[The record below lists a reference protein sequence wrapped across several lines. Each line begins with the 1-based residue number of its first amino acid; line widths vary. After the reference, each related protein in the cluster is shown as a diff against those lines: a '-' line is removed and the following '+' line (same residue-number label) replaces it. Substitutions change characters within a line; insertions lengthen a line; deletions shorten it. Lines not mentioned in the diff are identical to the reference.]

1 LVDGE
6 LLELTTSREKK
17 MRKVLMVAHVFP
29 PFRSVGHSIR
39 IVKFIKY
46 LPKLGWLPVVL
57 TIDDQKEYQEYQKQ
71 GSESLLSDIPDGVV
85 IHRTNSGEPS
95 LEYLEKEN
103 NFGQKIF
110 LSGIIVKF
118 LKKARGWI
126 FRNLFL
132 PDWHVAWL
140 PYALRR
146 GRQIIKSDG
155 IDAIFVTCP
164 PHSAALIG
172 VFLKLFSKKPLILD
186 FRDDWIGTPWYES
199 RPGLIR
205 LIERKME
212 RWAVRAADAIILVT
226 EWSRNE
232 FLNRYPNLPSD
243 KFVFI
248 SNGVDLEDF
257 SKSTTPAAT
266 SHNPKFTITHAGSL
280 NDSINWKRSPAV
292 FFQAVHNI
300 VQRQPE
306 LMEELTLAFTGS
318 LPERQHKLVNELGLS
333 PIVKELGFL
342 SQNDFLQLMK
352 ESKLLLVINYEGFS
366 TLIPGKV
373 YEYWAI
379 GGPPILLLSSPGA
392 ASSLMEQHSLGL
404 TAEPNDVAGI
414 EDAILSVYQKSKSA
428 SPMQM
433 STEGIEAFDRQ
444 VLAQKLS
451 KVLLSV
457 SKERFN
463 EIGVKQ
469 DG

>member
-1 LVDGE
+1 MPE
-6 LLELTTSREKK
+6 TIKPRENR

-39 IVKFIKY
+39 VVKFIKF

-57 TIDDQKEYQEYQKQ
+57 TIDDQKEYQEYEKQ
-71 GSESLLSDIPDGVV
+71 GSESLFSDIPDGVA
-85 IHRTNSGEPS
+85 IYRTNSGEPS

-103 NFGQKIF
+103 NFGKKNFLSAIFVKIF
-110 LSGIIVKF
+110 
-118 LKKARGWI
+118 KKARGWI
-126 FRNLFL
+126 FRNLLL

-146 GRQIIKSDG
+146 GRQILKNEG
-155 IDAIFVTCP
+155 IDAIFATCP

-172 VFLKLFSKKPLILD
+172 AFLKLLSQKPLILD

-199 RPGLIR
+199 RPR
-205 LIERKME
+205 LIQFIERRME
-212 RWAVRAADAIILVT
+212 SWAVRTADAVILVT
-226 EWSRNE
+226 EWSRNA

-248 SNGVDLEDF
+248 SNGVDLEEF
-257 SKSTTPAAT
+257 SLSKSLDAT
-266 SHNPKFTITHAGSL
+266 KHDSKFTITHAGSL
-280 NDSINWKRSPAV
+280 NDSVNWKRSPAV

-318 LPERQHKLVNELGLS
+318 LPERQRKLVDELGLS
-333 PIVKELGFL
+333 RTVKELGFL
-342 SQNDFLQLMK
+342 SQVDFLQLMK
-352 ESKLLLVINYEGFS
+352 ASKLLLVINYEGFS
-366 TLIPGKV
+366 TLIPGKI

-379 GGPPILLLSSPGA
+379 GGPPILLLSCTGA
-392 ASSLMEQHSLGL
+392 ASSLIEQYGLGL

-414 EDAILSVYQKSKSA
+414 EVAILSVYQKSKSA

-433 STEGIEAFDRQ
+433 STKGIEAFDRQ
-444 VLAQKLS
+444 VLTQKLA
-451 KVLLSV
+451 KVLFSV
-457 SKERFN
+457 FKERVN
-463 EIGVKQ
+463 EIGIKQ
-469 DG
+469 DGYTK